1 MEATSV
7 LFTQDTV
14 SSLLIFQNVGVS
26 MIMEINIFSDKLSD

>member
-1 MEATSV
+1 MEAASV

-26 MIMEINIFSDKLSD
+26 MIMEINIFSDKLSE